1 MKSLVYAGGVGS
13 SAVKATAEICG
24 ALKGLGHEVAVA
36 VFLAPGEDASA
47 LEVCGADQ
55 VLCANDACF
64 EMYDPGVFGVQLAA
78 VVSERQPDA
87 VFFSHSYA
95 GRELASRLA
104 QRLGVPLAADITS
117 IEVLEPGRFV
127 FKRMVYGGKAYE
139 IVEQQGAPVLASVR
153 PGALRASGA
162 VAGDVAAG
170 EACMEGCPVAA
181 APDDALL
188 KLIEFQSTETGRPAL
203 EEADVVV
210 SIGRGCNEHA
220 RQLAAELADLLG
232 AALGSSRG
240 MVDSGIAGY
249 ELQVGQT
256 GKSVAPHLYI
266 ACGISGSIQHQAGM
280 SRSDLIVAI
289 NTDENAPIFEIADY
303 GIVADA
309 EQTLASLIARLK
321 S

>member
-1 MKSLVYAGGVGS
+1 MKSLVYAGGVRS
-13 SAVKATAEICG
+13 AAVKATVEICG
-24 ALKGLGHEVAVA
+24 ALKGMGHEVVVA

-47 LEVCGADQ
+47 LEACGADR
-55 VLCANDACF
+55 VLCASDACF
-64 EMYDPGVFGVQLAA
+64 EMYDPGVFGAQLATVVA
-78 VVSERQPDA
+78 VQEPDA

-95 GRELASRLA
+95 GRELAARLA
-104 QRLGVPLAADITS
+104 QRLGVPLASDITS
-117 IEVLEPGRFV
+117 IESLEPGKLV

-139 IVEQQGAPVLASVR
+139 TVEEQGAPVLASVR

-162 VAGDVAAG
+162 IAGGATEGTATV
-170 EACMEGCPVAA
+170 EACAVTATAA
-181 APDDALL
+181 DALL
-188 KLIEFQSTETGRPAL
+188 QLVEFQSTETGRPAL

-220 RQLAAELADLLG
+220 RELAGELADLLG

-309 EQTLASLIARLK
+309 EQTLASLIARLQA
-321 S
+321 